1 MEARGLRL
9 LGLDVGERRIG
20 AAVCDPTGTVV
31 TPLTAIRRA
40 DLDEDLTA
48 VTRLAAEQ
56 AAGAIVV
63 GLPIS
68 LNGRMGPQAR
78 RTQDFIRAL
87 SERSDVPVH
96 TQDER
101 FSTVEAERLLR
112 EGGRAPSRDKG
123 LRDSAAAC
131 VILQAYLDA
140 RRGQQP

>member
-1 MEARGLRL
+1 MEGRGLRL

-20 AAVCDPTGTVV
+20 AAVSDPTGTIVS
-31 TPLTAIRRA
+31 PLKAIQRA
-40 DLDEDLTA
+40 GLEEDLSA
-48 VTRLAAEQ
+48 VTGLAVEQGAE
-56 AAGAIVV
+56 AIVV

-78 RTQDFIRAL
+78 RIQEFTRVL
-87 SERSDVPVH
+87 SDRSTVPVH
-96 TQDER
+96 SQDER

-112 EGGRAPSRDKG
+112 DAGRQPSRDKG

-140 RRGQQP
+140 RSG

>member
-1 MEARGLRL
+1 MEGRGLRL

-20 AAVCDPTGTVV
+20 VAVCDPTGTVV
-31 TPLTAIRRA
+31 TPLAAIVRA
-40 DLDEDLTA
+40 DLEEDLTA
-48 VTRLAAEQ
+48 VTRLAVEQDAE
-56 AAGAIVV
+56 AIVV

-68 LNGRMGPQAR
+68 LDGRMGPQAR
-78 RTQDFIRAL
+78 RTQGFIRAL
-87 SERSDVPVH
+87 SERADVPVY

-112 EGGRAPSRDKG
+112 DAGRAPSRDKG

-140 RRGQQP
+140 RRGG

>member
-1 MEARGLRL
+1 MEGGGLRT
-9 LGLDVGERRIG
+9 LGLDVGESRIG
-20 AAVCDPTGTVV
+20 VAVSDPTGTI
-31 TPLTAIRRA
+31 TSPLAAIRRA
-40 DLDEDLTA
+40 NLEEDIRA
-48 VTRLAAEQ
+48 VTTLAEEQEAE
-56 AAGAIVV
+56 AIVV

-78 RTQDFIRAL
+78 RTQEFIRSL
-87 SERSDVPVH
+87 SSQSPVPVH

-112 EGGRAPSRDKG
+112 DAGRAPSRDKG

-140 RRGQQP
+140 RRG

>member
-1 MEARGLRL
+1 MEGGVLRL

-20 AAVCDPTGTVV
+20 VAVSDPTGTI
-31 TPLTAIRRA
+31 TSPLTAIQRA
-40 DLDEDLTA
+40 GLEDDLKAITDLA
-48 VTRLAAEQ
+48 EKHEAA
-56 AAGAIVV
+56 AIVV

-78 RTQDFIRAL
+78 LIQEFTRSL
-87 SERSDVPVH
+87 SKISPVPVH
-96 TQDER
+96 SQDER

-112 EGGRAPSRDKG
+112 EAGRAPSRDKG

-140 RRGQQP
+140 RRG